1 MNLKNTNANIS
12 REKNLSTEVMKEEDL
27 LIRKHFVNGIERRCS
42 DCSRDGVKLGRRR
55 SSVRSTTSNL
65 SQSSNGIKANL
76 CFLTSSTCQKEKKF
90 QGFFQKFVVKSS
102 NEKDLPTQ
110 EIVKRSTFTLMC
122 SLTVMAGMIWGS
134 MYYALGELNAAPIP
148 FLYSCCNGTTLFFC
162 KGPGMYTAF
171 VRVQLFLIFALPCAV
186 HLSLG
191 GLQESGGVVLW
202 SFLAPLGATFYRSS
216 SESLW
221 WLFIYILAIVALLR
235 MELSKASTF
244 SDAVTVGYWMM
255 NIIGVSL
262 ITYAAAILFTRE
274 LELEYLRSESLLQN
288 ILPKPIAKRI
298 KQGELPIVDNLDEV
312 TILFADLVGFTKAS
326 SSTCPHFLIGEFL
339 LDVFST
345 FDEIVENRGLE
356 KIKTIGDAYM
366 VVGGLH
372 DKHKLNHTE
381 EVMVLALEMLQQL
394 ENINSKYGL
403 DFQIRIG
410 VHTGPVIAGVLGVS
424 KFTYGTFRRSKR
436 RDSYLCNQYAKAL

>member
-1 MNLKNTNANIS
+1 MTVVHTNTNTSIENTD
-12 REKNLSTEVMKEEDL
+12 LLKEEEL
-27 LIRKHFVNGIERRCS
+27 FIRKHFINGIERRCS
-42 DCSRDGVKLGRRR
+42 NCSRDGVKPFRRR
-55 SSVRSTTSNL
+55 SSAFSTTSNL
-65 SQSSNGIKANL
+65 SQSGHGTKTNL
-76 CFLTSSTCQKEKKF
+76 FFLTSSTCQQDKKI
-90 QGFFQKFVVKSS
+90 QGFFQKFVVRSS
-102 NEKDLPTQ
+102 SEKDLPTQ

-134 MYYALGELNAAPIP
+134 MYFALGELNAAPIP
-148 FLYSCCNGTTLFFC
+148 FLYSCCNGTTLFLC

-191 GLQESGGVVLW
+191 GLQQSGGVVLW

-221 WLFIYILAIVALLR
+221 WLFIYILAVVTLLR
-235 MELSKASTF
+235 IELNNTSSF
-244 SDAVTVGYWMM
+244 SEAVTVCYWMM
-255 NIIGVSL
+255 NILGVSL
-262 ITYAAAILFTRE
+262 ITFAAAILFTRE
-274 LELEYLRSESLLQN
+274 LEHEYLRSESLLQN

-326 SSTCPHFLIGEFL
+326 SETCPHFLIGEFL

-345 FDEIVENRGLE
+345 FDEIVETRGLE

-372 DKHKLNHTE
+372 DNHKLNHTK
-381 EVMVLALEMLQQL
+381 EVMLLALEMFNQL
-394 ENINSKYGL
+394 ENINSKYDL

-424 KFTYGTFRRSKR
+424 KFTYGTFLKEKGVISVV
-436 RDSYLCNQYAKAL
+436 